1 MGSVGLCLYHVI
13 VTTDVDTEHFL
24 PTPALPGGVTADT
37 LRITRADQVEAGDW
51 YIGECSEPTDSR
63 SRMMWGYPA
72 LRAFSALPRTREDN
86 TVALNGTDFE
96 HAPGDL
102 VMICS
107 RHCLPR
113 PAYAPGERV
122 ERTIQ
127 IGCSVGEMRYLWY
140 PHTIVQRGTV
150 QSADHAEGTLTV
162 DWDGDWG
169 TFRTVSDELRHVD
182 PQSVAYERSA
192 YGYAVGDSI
201 LDTANMTRR
210 AVALEL
216 WRDAGTRN
224 RVVRICWQASGD
236 QPAYTA
242 VFWATGFAPDDLRP
256 GLRYIVRPQGERWAV
271 HDTTTGSEAGSADT
285 EPTAEE
291 QAAELSLA
299 ALAGTATTLEWEQRR
314 PDDSVGHGAEATP
327 AELAG
332 FLAFHRCAQGTGTT
346 YESAPDRI
354 VIRYA
359 DGDVTTIRPVKR

>member
-1 MGSVGLCLYHVI
+1 MTSVGLCLYHVV

-24 PTPALPGGVTADT
+24 PAPALPDGATADA
-37 LRITRADQVEAGDW
+37 LRIARADQVEAGDW

-63 SRMMWGYPA
+63 NTMMWGYPA

-113 PAYAPGERV
+113 PAYSPGERV

-127 IGCSVGEMRYLWY
+127 IGYSVGEMRYLRY

-150 QSADHAEGTLTV
+150 VSADHADGTLTV

-182 PQSVAYERSA
+182 QQSVAYERST

-201 LDTANMTRR
+201 LDADNMTSR

-216 WRDAGTRN
+216 WRDADTHN
-224 RVVRICWQASGD
+224 RMVRICWQATSD

-242 VFWATGFAPDDLRP
+242 VFDAIGFAPDDLRP
-256 GLRYIVRPQGERWAV
+256 GLRYIVRPQGERWAI
-271 HDTTTGSEAGSADT
+271 HDSATGSEVGSVDD
-285 EPTAEE
+285 ESTAEKH
-291 QAAELSLA
+291 AAELSIA
-299 ALAGTATTLEWEQRR
+299 ALAGAATTLEWEQRQR
-314 PDDSVGHGAEATP
+314 DDSVWDGAEATL

-332 FLAFHRCAQGTGTT
+332 FLTFHRCAEGAGTT
-346 YESAPDRI
+346 YEWAPERI

-359 DGDVTTIRPVKR
+359 DGDVTTICPAKR